1 MSSST
6 RSQASLLQETLDTA
20 LDRLQALEAGHH
32 RLLQENL
39 ELRQRLEQ
47 QPPQPPAL
55 APAVAASNGSREPK
69 VASPEAYHGRNKS
82 KLGHFL
88 LGLNIVIKT
97 QSSRFPDDES
107 KINYAIS
114 FLRDDAMAWIEPF
127 ATKPSEDQPA
137 YMKNYSLFIKEL
149 KTIFGDPDEV
159 ATAERSI
166 RLLRQRGLASTYFAD
181 FRRYAAVLDW
191 NDPALTS
198 QAYTGLKDSIKDELA
213 RTGRPEGL
221 DQLIEVCTRIDNRL
235 HERQVER
242 ERAVPT
248 TKAPAL
254 TSTPSSNSNSNNNN
268 NNNNKP
274 QTTYV
279 VKTEGGSNTSTK
291 RGPLS
296 AEEKERR
303 RREGLCGYCGK
314 LSRSS
319 NPPRPPSDCS
329 ASQTITF
336 AAANQIRTSS
346 LTSFTSLFNIVQ
358 DSPSIQVSSPSF
370 NPSPANTLLDT
381 AATRNYVDVEFSH
394 RHSLPLKALVKP
406 TPVIYADGSF
416 GTEFITHTTTL
427 QIAVSSGPQHQVTFY
442 VTPLRSHHL
451 FLGLP
456 WFKDCV
462 ATLDFSRLR
471 LTYSVASPTTLSSG
485 LSTSSNSSPNSD
497 LPEVSLSA
505 SQRREIFDNSSTFP
519 SLSVPPEH
527 ARQLSTTEDSS
538 IRANLPEPY
547 HDYVDVFRKSSADL
561 LPDHRSYDHK
571 IPMQPNTTPPFGPIY
586 SLSEGEHQELRNYL
600 KENLDKGFIRPSSSP
615 AGAPVLFVPKPD
627 GTFRMCVDY
636 RGINNIT
643 IKDRYAIPKIDDLL
657 DRIRGST
664 IFSKIDLRGAYNLLR
679 ISEGEEWKTCFRTR
693 YGSYEYLVMPFGLC
707 NAPSSFQR
715 FMNDIFRNMVDVF
728 IVIYLDD
735 ILIFSKTAH
744 EHEHH
749 VKKVLERLRSTK
761 LFAKAEKC
769 EFSRDSVEFL
779 GYRLSK
785 DGVTMVMDKVN
796 SVLSWPAPKSVKQL
810 QSFLG
815 FANFYRRFIW
825 RYSEIVAPLTAL
837 LRKDTPWAWNEG
849 CQTAFDSLK
858 TAFTSAPVL
867 QHFDPS
873 KPITVETYASDYAIA
888 AVASQPDENGRLRPV
903 AYRSR
908 KMDPAEL
915 NYEIHDKEMLAIV
928 DTLQEWRHLLQDPRH
943 TVTIFTDHK
952 NLEYFTTS
960 KLLNRRQ
967 ARWSMK
973 LTEYDF
979 KIIYRPGHQ
988 GGKPDALTRRP
999 DYHPGTAAHHFAENN
1014 PHNHITLLPKG
1025 KHNFDDAP
1033 VVARATFVVEPNID
1047 LQMRIKDA
1055 YTEDSLAQKLLSTPT
1070 KDYSVNDQG
1079 LILHKQRIY
1088 VPEPIRVEVIKSR
1101 HDHPLAGHPGRR
1113 KTLSLLRR
1121 DYFWPS
1127 MRNMV
1132 EDYVDSCDPCARTKV
1147 PRHKPYGLLKSL
1159 PIAKRP
1165 WTDISMDLIE
1175 GLPPS
1180 NGFDTILVIVER
1192 LTKMSLFIPT
1202 HSTLTAPEL
1211 SKLYLHHVFSKHS
1224 LPSNIVSDRGS
1235 EFTSSFWRS
1244 LCQLLNIE
1252 QSLSTAYHPQTDGQ
1266 TERVNQNLEQYL
1278 RLYTSYQQ
1286 DDWADLLPLAEF
1298 TYNNTEHSTTSVSP
1312 FFANKGFNPSFDITP
1327 TTAADNPAAHPQAND
1342 LVTLLGHLHQHLR
1355 DQIAEANE
1363 TSKTAYD
1370 RKHLQAPVFSVGELV
1385 MLSAKHIRSKRP
1397 TAKLDNRF
1405 LGPFKIIACISSYA
1419 YRLELPS
1426 SMRIHNVFHVSLLE
1440 SHKSN
1445 TLPDALFSTHL
1456 HFPTQHSHI
1465 PHTIKRDPVA
1475 TPLFLPNHHNPR
1487 HLRLSLLITTH
1498 IRLQPLNLNMHSIF
1512 DNEPITHLWALW
1524 TRMPDTTPSKS
1535 VIGDLLTFAIEDC
1548 KPRFPTTSSLQDPK
1562 DIFRSD
1568 TDWTWISNQFQL
1580 DTTIETFN
1588 LDARRKHLTTAG
1600 KFDIWAEKFFDIFS
1614 AGMFLLPTGVSSVRN
1629 YGLHVLRAGTILAPM
1644 DRDIRFVIQGT
1655 ILVLE
1660 WGTLARD
1667 MGYGRWTSS
1676 DPMAYLKDG
1685 RGGPRSAP
1693 YSGAPTP

>member
-370 NPSPANTLLDT
+370 NPSP
-381 AATRNYVDVEFSH
+381 FSH

-643 IKDRYAIPKIDDLL
+643 IKDR
-657 DRIRGST
+657 ST

-749 VKKVLERLRSTK
+749 VKK
-761 LFAKAEKC
+761 KC

-1342 LVTLLGHLHQHLR
+1342 LVTLL
-1355 DQIAEANE
+1355 
-1363 TSKTAYD
+1363 
-1370 RKHLQAPVFSVGELV
+1370 
-1385 MLSAKHIRSKRP
+1385 
-1397 TAKLDNRF
+1397 
-1405 LGPFKIIACISSYA
+1405 
-1419 YRLELPS
+1419 
-1426 SMRIHNVFHVSLLE
+1426 
-1440 SHKSN
+1440 
-1445 TLPDALFSTHL
+1445 
-1456 HFPTQHSHI
+1456 
-1465 PHTIKRDPVA
+1465 
-1475 TPLFLPNHHNPR
+1475 
-1487 HLRLSLLITTH
+1487 
-1498 IRLQPLNLNMHSIF
+1498 
-1512 DNEPITHLWALW
+1512 
-1524 TRMPDTTPSKS
+1524 DTTPSKS

-1693 YSGAPTP
+1693 YSGAPTPA